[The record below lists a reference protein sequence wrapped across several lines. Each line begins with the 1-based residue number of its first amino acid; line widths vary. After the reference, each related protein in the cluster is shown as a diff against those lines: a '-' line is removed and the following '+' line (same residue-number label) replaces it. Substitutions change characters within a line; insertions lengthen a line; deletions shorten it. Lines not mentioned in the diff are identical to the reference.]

1 MAEPAWNLALARYR
15 VPRRLTTPMPRA
27 SFEVASAASALLV
40 TPASGHS
47 RRITKRE
54 WERSVPLLNRA
65 GRAILTEATF
75 NSSYIEAIVADLR
88 RS

>member
-1 MAEPAWNLALARYR
+1 MAEPSWDLALTRYR
-15 VPRRLTTPMPRA
+15 VPRRLTTPVRRA

-47 RRITKRE
+47 RRITERE
-54 WERSVPLLNRA
+54 WELSVPLLNRA
-65 GRAILTEATF
+65 GRASLTEATF
-75 NSSYIEAIVADLR
+75 NSSYIEAIVDDLR